1 MLVANGENVLNTI
14 VLFCTTSVRLT
25 EVFASICKTTFYMK
39 LWIRKGHPKRY
50 KHPRRYNNITEK
62 GKDKNN
68 FKNLHKWNVDPYEV
82 TLILNIM

>member
-39 LWIRKGHPKRY
+39 L
-50 KHPRRYNNITEK
+50 
-62 GKDKNN
+62 
-68 FKNLHKWNVDPYEV
+68 
-82 TLILNIM
+82 LIKIELNIEGDIIITMMFYRTAKR